1 MKHNGS
7 IYDYAIHKDDIGV
20 YTTLFYV
27 ILSQVI
33 LPEAK
38 SSILETLNQGKVSVM
53 ANDLVGERVCHVK
66 RSDS

>member
-38 SSILETLNQGKVSVM
+38 SRIESGESI
-53 ANDLVGERVCHVK
+53 CHG
-66 RSDS
+66 